1 MQSITEKVVEPL
13 FYADLVLNVEIKQ
26 KSIELEE
33 DDDKLDEEKTLEN
46 CKFKKIIFS
55 LYSFLIW

>member
-46 CKFKKIIFS
+46 CKFKK
-55 LYSFLIW
+55 